1 MNSSLLRCLLICV
14 ALAGCADKSPK
25 NTKIAR
31 LHDALPVLPLPPEPD
46 IVSQAGG
53 PDVLQV
59 TVRSP
64 AKSDVVEAYYRQT
77 FKTGGWHLVSDA
89 KDAEGAVVFL
99 AEQNGPP
106 LWVRVRKTQDGQG
119 TLVELTGA
127 VVPKHDSAA
136 AEHGKQTPGHRDSTA
151 ITPRKPAS

>member
-1 MNSSLLRCLLICV
+1 MNSSLLRWVVICA
-14 ALAGCADKSPK
+14 ALAACADKPPK
-25 NTKIAR
+25 YPKTAS
-31 LHDALPVLPLPPEPD
+31 LHDALPVLPLPPNPD
-46 IVSQAGG
+46 IVSRAGG

-77 FKTGGWHLVSDA
+77 FKTGGWHLLSDA

-99 AEQNGPP
+99 AQQNGPP
-106 LWVRVRKTQDGQG
+106 LWVRVRKAEDGQG
-119 TLVELTGA
+119 TVVELTGA

-136 AEHGKQTPGHRDSTA
+136 APGKR
-151 ITPRKPAS
+151 AS